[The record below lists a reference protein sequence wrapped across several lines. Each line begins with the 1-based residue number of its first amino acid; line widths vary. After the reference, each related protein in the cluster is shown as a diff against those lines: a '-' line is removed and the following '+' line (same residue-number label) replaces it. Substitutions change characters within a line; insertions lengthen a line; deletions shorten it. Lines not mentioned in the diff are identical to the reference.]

1 MSEAIVKA
9 LDEAASRVG
18 ASLGK
23 DAAKAITDL
32 YRDSSSKLTGV
43 IKKSVETDAL
53 HAGELKKVADEIE
66 HNAMKD
72 GTSAADRAAAND
84 ALRSKL
90 KNLLDDP
97 GKNPPLLKRE
107 DDDFH
112 NPLNSKGV
120 GKAHLNANGD
130 LEPANPLGKNS
141 KGQDVSILKHVI
153 GNKDKDSKGNS
164 PYTSFSPK
172 EGDAK
177 PYGSHEYN
185 IDHKKMQDDIDSGK
199 LKGVELHDPASV
211 QNNIRGE
218 IDKIAGDHY
227 DMPTG
232 QLDENQRKAFIDSV
246 QAQRQAAGLPKL
258 GKSKI
263 GSLGDA
269 VMALS
274 NTRRDSEW
282 LVKGTIPKE
291 YLIPV
296 R

>member
-1 MSEAIVKA
+1 MSEAITKA
-9 LDEAASRVG
+9 LDEAAGRVG

-32 YRDSSSKLTGV
+32 YRDSSGKLSGV

-97 GKNPPLLKRE
+97 GKNPPLIKRE
-107 DDDFH
+107 DDDFSD
-112 NPLNSKGV
+112 PLNSKGV
-120 GKAHLNANGD
+120 GKAHLNADGD

-172 EGDAK
+172 EGSAK

-185 IDHKKMQDDIDSGK
+185 VDYKKMQDDIDTGK
-199 LKGVELHDPASV
+199 LTGVELHDPASV

-232 QLDENQRKAFIDSV
+232 QLDGNQRQAFIDHV
-246 QAQRQAAGLPKL
+246 QAQRAAAGLPKL
-258 GKSKI
+258 GKAKV
-263 GSLGDA
+263 GALGDA